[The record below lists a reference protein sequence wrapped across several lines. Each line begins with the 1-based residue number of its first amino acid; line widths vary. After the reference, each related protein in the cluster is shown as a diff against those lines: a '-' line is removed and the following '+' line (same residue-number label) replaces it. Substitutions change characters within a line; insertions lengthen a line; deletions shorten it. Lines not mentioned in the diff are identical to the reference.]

1 MINIEIDP
9 NKPGK
14 VVYDSKATVFH
25 ASEKDL
31 KFDTTYR
38 IRNTN
43 SGKHRDFHFVHST
56 GPEFD
61 PNTTYV
67 YKENDNGLELHVH
80 NDPEV
85 TKKAAAAYLEAKT
98 QKS

>member
-1 MINIEIDP
+1 
-9 NKPGK
+9 
-14 VVYDSKATVFH
+14 
-25 ASEKDL
+25 
-31 KFDTTYR
+31 
-38 IRNTN
+38 
-43 SGKHRDFHFVHST
+43 
-56 GPEFD
+56 
-61 PNTTYV
+61 V